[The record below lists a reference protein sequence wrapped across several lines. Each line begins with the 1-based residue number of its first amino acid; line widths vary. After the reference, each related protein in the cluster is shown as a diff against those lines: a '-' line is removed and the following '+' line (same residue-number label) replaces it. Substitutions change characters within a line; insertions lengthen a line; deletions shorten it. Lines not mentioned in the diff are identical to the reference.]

1 CPPPIWKNTP
11 KPGRPASLSD
21 GLTPLL
27 FFISRKSTFFS
38 VLTKSQAAAEN
49 FPFCTIDPNESRVPI
64 PDERYD
70 FLCQFRKPPSKMP
83 AFLNVVD
90 IACLVKGAE
99 GPEKVFL
106 SHISACAFEE
116 EDVIHVEG
124 TVDPV
129 RDMEIIHEDLR
140 LKDEEMIG
148 PIIDKLEKTAIRG
161 GDKKLKPE
169 YDVICKIKS
178 WVMDEKKHVRSVAI
192 GTARRNTCFLT
203 SKPTIY
209 LEWVDSRDPR
219 ASVIPLG
226 GSLQSQ
232 RQDKRIQTPRF
243 ELNFLSTSVLS
254 KIILLQEYFF
264 TAGPDEVR
272 ARTGRRGTEAPQAAG
287 KIRADFA
294 KALLLICF
302 FCSFLCYRQ
311 QGNTDN
317 RAETVVEDGGIIF
330 FKFNTPNAPKKK

>member
-1 CPPPIWKNTP
+1 MT
-11 KPGRPASLSD
+11 R
-21 GLTPLL
+21 
-27 FFISRKSTFFS
+27 
-38 VLTKSQAAAEN
+38 
-49 FPFCTIDPNESRVPI
+49 
-64 PDERYD
+64 
-70 FLCQFRKPPSKMP
+70 
-83 AFLNVVD
+83 
-90 IACLVKGAE
+90 
-99 GPEKVFL
+99 
-106 SHISACAFEE
+106 AFEE

-192 GTARRNTCFLT
+192 GTARRLV
-203 SKPTIY
+203 KIQ
-209 LEWVDSRDPR
+209 EWVDSRDPR

-232 RQDKRIQTPRF
+232 RQDKRSRSSAPSTRRRVQTPRF
-243 ELNFLSTSVLS
+243 ELNFLSTSVRS

-272 ARTGRRGTEAPQAAG
+272 ARTSR
-287 KIRADFA
+287 
-294 KALLLICF
+294 ICLPSS
-302 FCSFLCYRQ
+302 CRW
-311 QGNTDN
+311 
-317 RAETVVEDGGIIF
+317 R
-330 FKFNTPNAPKKK
+330 